1 MSGAALRLDNPV
13 DIPPLRRSKPAMI
26 DNTSVFV
33 CEVTNQRGG
42 RVDWFAVEGARVLGP
57 YTTAAELLAVMED
70 VHVK

>member
-33 CEVTNQRGG
+33 CEVTKQKGG
-42 RVDWFAVEGARVLGP
+42 RTDWFAVENLRVLGP
-57 YTTAAELLAVMED
+57 YTTAVELLAAMED
-70 VHVK
+70 THAK